1 MKAHVGDHIVIA
13 SRAVGGVVRDGEIV
27 ETRGAGGSPPYLV
40 RWSDSGTE
48 GLYFPGTDAQVE
60 AAGAAPGES
69 PSPGEGPA
77 HPLRSW
83 TVSIDLVDSGP
94 DTTAHA
100 VLRAQTPSQLD
111 AHGAAHRRPSDPDV
125 REIGDEIA
133 VARALRHL
141 ADRLID
147 TAAADIA
154 GREGASV
161 TLSEV

>member
-1 MKAHVGDHIVIA
+1 V
-13 SRAVGGVVRDGEIV
+13 
-27 ETRGAGGSPPYLV
+27 V

-60 AAGAAPGES
+60 ASAAPGES
-69 PSPGEGPA
+69 PSPDDGPA

-100 VLRAQTPSQLD
+100 VLRAQMPNQLD
-111 AHGAAHRRPSDPDV
+111 AHGAAHRRASDPDV

-154 GREGASV
+154 GREGGSV